1 MEATTAGPVPLHQ
14 LLRAR
19 TAAAHA
25 RLDAGF
31 TGGFRDARAY
41 DAYLGAMARFLDH
54 AIAVIGAEAWLLD
67 ARAALAAD
75 LGQPAPLTAPAPAEG
90 DVGRLAGWRYVV
102 AGATL
107 GARVLLRQASALD
120 DGAHLPRTRFLS
132 TFSSSDAW
140 PHSLALLRAAGFDP
154 QARARACEAALEAFA
169 AAEAA
174 FQPAR
179 NPAHAA

>member
-1 MEATTAGPVPLHQ
+1 TC
-14 LLRAR
+14 AR
-19 TAAAHA
+19 PIS
-25 RLDAGF
+25 GC

-102 AGATL
+102 AGATV
-107 GARVLLRQASALD
+107 GARVLLRRAGALD

-140 PHSLALLRAAGFDP
+140 PRSLAVLRDAGFDP
-154 QARARACEAALEAFA
+154 PARVRACDAALEAFA
-169 AAEAA
+169 VAEAA
-174 FQPAR
+174 FQPAGS
-179 NPAHAA
+179 PARVA

>member
-1 MEATTAGPVPLHQ
+1 MEAAPAEPIALHR

-31 TGGFRDARAY
+31 AGGFRDALAY
-41 DAYLGAMARFLDH
+41 DAYLAGMARFLDH
-54 AIAVIGAEAWLLD
+54 AIAVIGAEAWLLE
-67 ARAALAAD
+67 ARAALASD
-75 LGQPAPLTAPAPAEG
+75 LGLHAPLPPAPTAEG
-90 DVGRLAGWRYVV
+90 DVARVAGWRYVV

-107 GARVLLRQASALD
+107 GARVLLRQASALEG
-120 DGAHLPRTRFLS
+120 GAHLDRTRFLS

-140 PHSLALLRAAGFDP
+140 PRSLALLRDAGFDA

-179 NPAHAA
+179 SPAHAA

>member
-1 MEATTAGPVPLHQ
+1 HE

-41 DAYLGAMARFLDH
+41 DAYLAGMARFLDH
-54 AIAVIGAEAWLLD
+54 AIEVIGAEGWLLD

-75 LGQPAPLTAPAPAEG
+75 LGLPAPPPTPATGQDDGA
-90 DVGRLAGWRYVV
+90 RLAGGRYVV

-132 TFSSSDAW
+132 TFST
-140 PHSLALLRAAGFDP
+140 
-154 QARARACEAALEAFA
+154 
-169 AAEAA
+169 
-174 FQPAR
+174 
-179 NPAHAA
+179 